1 MLTKKHNNDTIIKM
15 KEKFDKI
22 VNSKFGRVSDKL
34 CNSVWYIV
42 AYGVVC
48 IFAHTLDIPVIGAI
62 LLTVLLVPALL
73 FCKNSFVL
81 VPFLTMC
88 MFVMSEETKPQS
100 GYFGKPLYIAVLS
113 IVLVIVLT
121 AFVFNLVYYK
131 KWRYMFKRGYLT
143 ISLALVSGFLVVGGL
158 GAPSMSWTG
167 VGMALAISFTM
178 FLPYSLL
185 VNCGEYEGRKSIEY
199 FAWTMIA
206 VSVVILAAVI
216 KQYVLHN
223 LNFASFNISFADK
236 NKIVFGYAISNTAAA
251 FVVIALPITFY
262 MVYIYKHGY
271 LFLIAIVIE
280 LMAIYWTFSRAS
292 LVVAVPGTVIV
303 AIALCFK
310 KKTGRLGY
318 WIAFGIAAVIAI
330 IGIILLRH
338 QIGNLIS
345 KILSGSVTS
354 SGRFSLWKRGFDAWK
369 SYPIF
374 GVGIWYLPPINNWY
388 YSFHCTPLTYLY
400 CAGIV
405 GLAAYLYH
413 RYRTVR
419 LTFSAKL
426 TAERVFVALCVLAML
441 CNALLDIAMTMP
453 PHLLYY
459 GIMLALIECDVKKTK
474 LEQHSEATANGSVV
488 RDVSLKSTVSEQDLK
503 TETEGE

>member
-1 MLTKKHNNDTIIKM
+1 M

-22 VNSKFGRVSDKL
+22 VNSRFGRVADKL
-34 CNSVWYIV
+34 CNSVWYVV
-42 AYGVVC
+42 AYGLVC
-48 IFAHTLDIPVIGAI
+48 ILAHTFDIPVIGAV
-62 LLTVLLVPALL
+62 LLAVLLVPALL

-81 VPFLTMC
+81 VPFLTTC

-100 GYFGKPLYIAVLS
+100 GYFGKPLYIAVLCL
-113 IVLVIVLT
+113 VLVVILT

-131 KWRYMFKRGYLT
+131 KWRVMFKRGYLT
-143 ISLALVSGFLVVGGL
+143 VSLALVSGLLVVGGL

-167 VGMALAISFTM
+167 VGMALAIAVTM
-178 FLPYSLL
+178 FLPYTLL
-185 VNCGEYEGRKSIEY
+185 INCGEYAGRKTVEY
-199 FAWTMIA
+199 FAWVMIT
-206 VSVVILAAVI
+206 VSVVIAAAVL
-216 KQYVLHN
+216 KQYVIHDIKLTN
-223 LNFASFNISFADK
+223 FNISGADK
-236 NKIVFGYAISNTAAA
+236 RDYIVFGYAISNTAAA

-271 LFLIAIVIE
+271 LFLIAIALE
-280 LMAIYWTFSRAS
+280 LVTIYFTFSRAS
-292 LVVAVPGTVIV
+292 LVVAVPGTAIV
-303 AIALCFK
+303 AIAMCFK

-318 WIAFGIAAVIAI
+318 WIAFGIAAAIAI
-330 IGIILLRH
+330 VGIILLRH
-338 QIGNLIS
+338 QIGGLIS
-345 KILSGSVTS
+345 KVLSGGVSS
-354 SGRFSLWKRGFDAWK
+354 SGRFGLWKRGFSAWK
-369 SYPIF
+369 LYPVF

-413 RYRTVR
+413 RYKTVR

-474 LEQHSEATANGSVV
+474 LELQPTVATDTGADGVDANIE
-488 RDVSLKSTVSEQDLK
+488 STVSDQSVK
-503 TETEGE
+503 TEVKGE

>member
-1 MLTKKHNNDTIIKM
+1 M
-15 KEKFDKI
+15 KEKFDKM
-22 VNSKFGRVSDKL
+22 VNSKFGRVADKL

-48 IFAHTLDIPVIGAI
+48 ILAHSFDIPVIGAV
-62 LLTVLLVPALL
+62 LLAVLLVPALL

-100 GYFGKPLYIAVLS
+100 GYFGKPLYIAVLC
-113 IVLVIVLT
+113 IVLVIILT

-131 KWRYMFKRGYLT
+131 KWRSMFKRGYLT

-167 VGMALAISFTM
+167 VGMALAISVTM
-178 FLPYSLL
+178 YLPYSLL

-199 FAWTMIA
+199 FAWTMIT
-206 VSVVILAAVI
+206 VSVVILAAVL
-216 KQYVLHN
+216 KQYVIYDLKFTS
-223 LNFASFNISFADK
+223 LNISYADK

-262 MVYIYKHGY
+262 MVYIHKHGY

-280 LMAIYWTFSRAS
+280 LMAIFWTYSRAS
-292 LVVAVPGTVIV
+292 LVVAVPGTAIV

-318 WIAFGIAAVIAI
+318 WIAFGIAAVIAV
-330 IGIILLRH
+330 IGVILLRH
-338 QIGNLIS
+338 QIGGLFA
-345 KILSGSVTS
+345 KLFSGSIAS
-354 SGRFSLWKRGFDAWK
+354 GGRFSLWKRGFDAWK

-374 GVGIWYLPPINNWY
+374 GLGIWYLPPINNWY

-474 LEQHSEATANGSVV
+474 
-488 RDVSLKSTVSEQDLK
+488 SEQTVIATSAEGDK
-503 TETEGE
+503 NNGEANAEVTASEQNAVTEGE

>member
-1 MLTKKHNNDTIIKM
+1 M
-15 KEKFDKI
+15 KERFDKI
-22 VNSKFGRVSDKL
+22 VNSKFGRTADKL

-48 IFAHTLDIPVIGAI
+48 ILAHSFDIPVVGVI

-100 GYFGKPLYIAVLS
+100 GYYGKPLYIVVLC
-113 IVLVIVLT
+113 IALVFIIM
-121 AFVFNLVYYK
+121 AFVFNIIYYK
-131 KWRYMFKRGYLT
+131 KWQTMFKRAYLT
-143 ISLALVSGFLVVGGL
+143 ISFALVSGFLVVGGL
-158 GAPSMSWTG
+158 GSPSMSWTG
-167 VGMALAISFTM
+167 VGMALAIAFTM
-178 FLPYSLL
+178 FLPYTLL
-185 VNCGEYEGRKSIEY
+185 VNCGEYDGRKTIEY

-206 VSVVILAAVI
+206 VSVVIFAALI
-216 KQYVLHN
+216 KQYIIHDIKLTN
-223 LNFASFNISFADK
+223 FNISFSDK
-236 NKIVFGYAISNTAAA
+236 KDYIVFGYAISNTAAA

-271 LFLIAIVIE
+271 LFLLAIAVE
-280 LMAIYWTFSRAS
+280 LITIYFTFSRAS
-292 LVVAVPGTVIV
+292 LLVALPGTAIV
-303 AIALCFK
+303 AIAMCFK

-318 WIAFGIAAVIAI
+318 WIAFGIAVAIVIV
-330 IGIILLRH
+330 GIVVLRK
-338 QIGNLIS
+338 QIGSLIE
-345 KILSGSVTS
+345 KIISGDITA
-354 SGRFSLWKRGFDAWK
+354 SGRFGLWKTGFNAWK

-405 GLAAYLYH
+405 GLAAYIYH

-419 LTFSAKL
+419 LTFSVKL
-426 TAERVFVALCVLAML
+426 TTERVFVALSILAML

-459 GIMLALIECDVKKTK
+459 GIMLALIECDVKKIK
-474 LEQHSEATANGSVV
+474 NEQTAAPSVEGDKNNNEANVE
-488 RDVSLKSTVSEQDLK
+488 VSASEQNAV
-503 TETEGE
+503 TEGE

>member
-1 MLTKKHNNDTIIKM
+1 M

-22 VNSKFGRVSDKL
+22 VNSRFGKVADKL
-34 CNSVWYIV
+34 CNSVWYVFAYGLVCIV
-42 AYGVVC
+42 A
-48 IFAHTLDIPVIGAI
+48 HTFDIPVVGAV
-62 LLTVLLVPALL
+62 LLTILLVPALL

-81 VPFLTMC
+81 VPFLTTC

-100 GYFGKPLYIAVLS
+100 GYFGKPLYIAVLC
-113 IVLVIVLT
+113 IVLVIILT
-121 AFVFNLVYYK
+121 AFVFNLIYYK
-131 KWRYMFKRGYLT
+131 KWRAMFKRGYLT

-167 VGMALAISFTM
+167 VGMALAISVTT
-178 FLPYSLL
+178 FLPYTLL
-185 VNCGEYEGRKSIEY
+185 INCGEYEGRKSIEY
-199 FAWTMIA
+199 FAWTMIT
-206 VSVVILAAVI
+206 VSVVILAAVL
-216 KQYVLHN
+216 KQYVIYDLKFTN
-223 LNFASFNISFADK
+223 LSISYADK
-236 NKIVFGYAISNTAAA
+236 IKIVFGYAISNTAAA

-280 LMAIYWTFSRAS
+280 LMAIFWTYSRAS
-292 LVVAVPGTVIV
+292 LVVAVPGTAIV
-303 AIALCFK
+303 AIVLCFK

-318 WIAFGIAAVIAI
+318 WIAFGIAAVIAV
-330 IGIILLRH
+330 IGIVLLRH
-338 QIGNLIS
+338 QIGGLIT
-345 KILSGSVTS
+345 KILSGNFST
-354 SGRFSLWKRGFDAWK
+354 GDRFSLWKRGFDAWK

-374 GVGIWYLPPINNWY
+374 GLGIWYLPPINNWY

-400 CAGIV
+400 CAGII

-413 RYRTVR
+413 RYKTVR

-426 TAERVFVALCVLAML
+426 TAERVFVALCILAML

-459 GIMLALIECDVKKTK
+459 GIMLALLECDVKKTK
-474 LEQHSEATANGSVV
+474 LEQQTAIVV
-488 RDVSLKSTVSEQDLK
+488 DGDKDDGDAKIMSTVSDQK
-503 TETEGE
+503 TATETEGE